1 MATPS
6 DIDDWDE
13 RKDRIIGLGE
23 RSFRKSYYP
32 QLRQNLDRLERFR
45 TLLDRTTDYVVL
57 VALPEGT
64 ISDANAALGLLV
76 GEDTEAL
83 IGRPFVSLGL
93 GDAAEVLE
101 TLRRESVERGEQGD
115 IPAHSDVT
123 QFHRPSCSTWLEL
136 SYRLAVLDGRNYGV
150 IVGQ

>member
-57 VALPEGT
+57 VVLPEGT
-64 ISDANAALGLLV
+64 IADANAALGVLI
-76 GEDTEAL
+76 GESVDAL
-83 IGRPFVSLGL
+83 IGRSFVSLGL
-93 GDAAEVLE
+93 GDAA
-101 TLRRESVERGEQGD
+101 
-115 IPAHSDVT
+115 
-123 QFHRPSCSTWLEL
+123 
-136 SYRLAVLDGRNYGV
+136 
-150 IVGQ
+150 

>member
-45 TLLDRTTDYVVL
+45 TLLDRTTDYVVQWSCL
-57 VALPEGT
+57 KVPSPTPMRRWDCWSARLPM
-64 ISDANAALGLLV
+64 
-76 GEDTEAL
+76 
-83 IGRPFVSLGL
+83 
-93 GDAAEVLE
+93 
-101 TLRRESVERGEQGD
+101 
-115 IPAHSDVT
+115 H
-123 QFHRPSCSTWLEL
+123 
-136 SYRLAVLDGRNYGV
+136 
-150 IVGQ
+150 

>member
-57 VALPEGT
+57 VVLPEGT
-64 ISDANAALGLLV
+64 IADANAALGVLI
-76 GEDTEAL
+76 GETVDAL
-83 IGRPFVSLGL
+83 IGRSFVSLGL
-93 GDAAEVLE
+93 GDAAEVLDI
-101 TLRRESVERGEQGD
+101 LGRDAAVDPESANLPASSPPVGRSWPQG
-115 IPAHSDVT
+115 A
-123 QFHRPSCSTWLEL
+123 
-136 SYRLAVLDGRNYGV
+136 AN
-150 IVGQ
+150 